1 MLQGENFMKRKLLGA
16 MLALGVL
23 GFVAVEAHAMPI
35 LQLDISG
42 GRYDHA
48 KDNIVT
54 SADTFTLYALLVP
67 DLANPLSDTYYVSAA
82 LTPQVHSPASLG
94 SFVFDGANINV
105 TSDMVYGVPP
115 VESNIAYDTQD
126 MPLHGIF
133 PTYFKE
139 FGFQFSEANRITAY
153 NSQDRSKTGYAIN
166 TNYNPAGEMYFA
178 SFDLDISLLDPAYE
192 LHFDFYNT
200 YVRNGDTDITKYAAF
215 SKDAETVP
223 YTVPEPATLLLMGSG
238 LTGLYFSRRLRRK

>member
-1 MLQGENFMKRKLLGA
+1 

-23 GFVAVEAHAMPI
+23 GFAAVEAHAIPS
-35 LQLDISG
+35 LQLDIAG
-42 GRYDHA
+42 GRYDHP

-54 SADTFTLYALLVP
+54 SADVFTLYALLIP
-67 DLANPLSDTYYVSAA
+67 NSSNPLSDTYYVSAA

-94 SFVFDGANINV
+94 YFVFDGANINV
-105 TSDMVYGVPP
+105 TAGMDYGVPP
-115 VESNIAYDTQD
+115 LEANLMADMQD
-126 MPLHGIF
+126 MRPHGIF

-139 FGFQFSEANRITAY
+139 SGFQFSEANRITAY

-166 TNYNPAGEMYFA
+166 TNYNPAGAMYFA
-178 SFDLDISLLDPAYE
+178 SFNLDVAQLDPAYE
-192 LHFDFYNT
+192 LHFDLYNT
-200 YVRNGDTDITKYAAF
+200 AVKNGDTDITKYAPF